1 MHVSARKIAFLGL
14 MLAFTIILIIL
25 SGVFEF
31 NTLFLLCGASFFVG
45 IAINE
50 VGFVLGSGF
59 YVASIL
65 LGLILAPNKL
75 YVLTYSM
82 LGFYVVV
89 IEGVWRKLVYLQ
101 DEKKRYILFS
111 ILKLVVFNIMYLP
124 MIIFF
129 PKLIFTGELNEVL
142 YLVFILGGQVVLFI
156 YDKAYHHFFTKHWT
170 KLRRQMKL

>member
-25 SGVFEF
+25 SGVIEF
-31 NTLFLLCGASFFVG
+31 NTLFLLCGASFFIG

-50 VGFVLGSGF
+50 VGILLGAGF

-82 LGFYVVV
+82 LGLYVVV
-89 IEGVWRKLVYLQ
+89 IEGVWRKLVYMKN
-101 DEKKRYILFS
+101 EKSRFMIFTIVKFVTFNILYIPTLILF
-111 ILKLVVFNIMYLP
+111 P
-124 MIIFF
+124 R
-129 PKLIFTGELNEVL
+129 LIFTGELSPLL
-142 YLVFILGGQVVLFI
+142 YIILILAGQVALFI
-156 YDKAYHHFFTKHWT
+156 YDKAYHYFFGRHWN
-170 KLRRQMKL
+170 KFRRQLKL